1 MGRLKRRIP
10 PAGARVVV
18 MYGRSLMSLV
28 IAHSLGKRGVEVI
41 GCDDVELTVLSFSR
55 YVTRTF
61 VHEPLDQVRER
72 FLQDLEGHLRKLIP
86 GDGRPY
92 VLMPVFRET
101 EIIAANRERFERFM
115 KVAAP
120 PFDAI
125 AAVHPKDR
133 LRVTAERLGVPI
145 PRTWDL
151 RDSIRNPVVIP
162 PVTRDGTTRPRRKAY
177 RNSVFPSGE
186 TRLPDTLNNIVD
198 TITSPALIKPP
209 DDVGGRGIVR
219 CETPAELRR
228 EIREYLQRRGEL
240 PLLQEYAPGDDY
252 CLTVLFEGGELV
264 ASMAYRNLYRYPVE
278 SGAGIVRETV
288 DDTPFLDPTRRLL
301 GPLGWHGIAE
311 LDFRWSPEGDRPPL
325 LLEVNP
331 RFWAGLFQTVESGL
345 DIPWLLFQLT
355 LEGHVEAPAPIA
367 IGKRT
372 KIPGLWLLSAVR
384 DISGS
389 EARFERVRAA
399 WREARDSIEQRQIR
413 EAFRQITA
421 SLEGGTGF
429 RETFSTLR
437 GIIREGRRARNDLFF
452 RDDPFIVLG
461 VLFVLASLIRYG
473 KLPPEVKNR

>member
-1 MGRLKRRIP
+1 MGRLKRRVP

-55 YVTRTF
+55 YVTKTF
-61 VHEPLDQVRER
+61 VHESLEEDRER
-72 FLQDLEGHLRKLIP
+72 FLDDLEGHLRKLIP
-86 GDGRPY
+86 SDGRPY

-101 EIIAANRERFERFM
+101 EIIAQDRQRFESFIQ
-115 KVAAP
+115 VAAP
-120 PFDAI
+120 PYEAI
-125 AAVHPKDR
+125 AAVHPKDC
-133 LRVTAERLGVPI
+133 LAATAQRLGI
-145 PRTWDL
+145 SAPRTWDL
-151 RDSIRNPVVIP
+151 RLPVGVRAGAGMSVDGVAGACSF
-162 PVTRDGTTRPRRKAY
+162 PV
-177 RNSVFPSGE
+177 
-186 TRLPDTLNNIVD
+186 
-198 TITSPALIKPP
+198 LIKPP

-219 CETPAELRR
+219 CESAGELRR
-228 EIREYLQRRGEL
+228 EVAEYVRRRGEL
-240 PLLQEYAPGDDY
+240 PLVQEFAGGDDY
-252 CLTVLFEGGELV
+252 CLTVLFERGELV

-288 DDTPFLDPTRRLL
+288 DDEPFLEPARKLL

-311 LDFRWSPEGDRPPL
+311 LDFRWDGNTAGGAGAVAGGATDAGSGAPPL

-345 DIPWLLFQLT
+345 DVPWLLYQLT
-355 LEGHVEAPAPIA
+355 VEGHAEKPSRIS
-367 IGKRT
+367 IGQRT

-389 EARFERVRAA
+389 EARFERVRRA
-399 WREARDSIEQRQIR
+399 WREARDSIENRHVR
-413 EAFRQITA
+413 EAFRQITS

-429 RETFSTLR
+429 REAFSALR
-437 GIIREGRRARNDLFF
+437 GIIREGRRAKNDLFF

-461 VLFVLASLIRYG
+461 VLFVLASLIRHG
-473 KLPPEVKNR
+473 KLPPEVTNR